1 VAVPKLNLYTRGISV
16 GDKRLVQLVKQ
27 KEGILVYTKR
37 LFDTP
42 AARKTGGDALERLIA
57 QTLAIETESAQEAGA
72 MGYMARAMVQATM
85 PHKRTEAL
93 FFERTNGS
101 FALVMTG
108 NAKVGLPYGTIPRL
122 LVSWLTTEAA
132 RTKERVLVLGPSL
145 SSFMR
150 ELGLTPAGG
159 PNGPITRLKDQM
171 QRTFCAA
178 VSCLYGSKEYQAYMG
193 FTIADR
199 YKLWWDQKSPEEAL
213 TWRSEV
219 RLGERFFEE
228 AVSCPV
234 PVDIRVLKALTRSPL
249 ALDIYCWLTYR
260 VSYLKRKTAIPWE
273 ALQMQFGAGYPLT
286 ALVKR
291 NFKREFLQQLRK
303 VHTIYHQANFEVTE
317 NSLILLPGKPH
328 VSARPA
334 R

>member
-1 VAVPKLNLYTRGISV
+1 MADN
-16 GDKRLVQLVKQ
+16 RLA
-27 KEGILVYTKR
+27 TKPSR
-37 LFDTP
+37 
-42 AARKTGGDALERLIA
+42 RQTGGDQLERLIS
-57 QTLAIETESAQEAGA
+57 QTLAIEEESAQEAGA

-101 FALVMTG
+101 FTLVMTG

-145 SSFMR
+145 SSFMAQ
-150 ELGLTPAGG
+150 LNLAPTGG
-159 PNGPITRLKDQM
+159 RFGTIPRLKDQM

-178 VSCLYGSKEYQAYMG
+178 IACLYGSKEYQAYMG
-193 FTIADR
+193 FTIADS
-199 YKLWWDQKSPEEAL
+199 YKLWWDQKSPEETL

-228 AVSCPV
+228 AVNCPV
-234 PVDIRVLKALTRSPL
+234 PVDMRALKALTRSPL

-273 ALQMQFGAGYPLT
+273 ALQMQFGACYPLT
-286 ALVKR
+286 ALGKR
-291 NFKREFLQQLRK
+291 HFKHEFLQQLRR
-303 VHTIYHQANFEVTE
+303 VHTLYQQANLEITE
-317 NSLILLPGKPH
+317 DCLILLPGKPH
-328 VSARPA
+328 VSARTSQ
-334 R
+334 